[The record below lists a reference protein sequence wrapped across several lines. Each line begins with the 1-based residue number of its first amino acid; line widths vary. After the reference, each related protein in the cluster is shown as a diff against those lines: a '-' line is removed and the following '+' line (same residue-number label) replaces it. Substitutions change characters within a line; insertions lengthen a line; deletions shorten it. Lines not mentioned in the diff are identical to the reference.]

1 MTDNGNR
8 LVELIAGMEEEEA
21 VALADK
27 MIADGVDPFEILA
40 HCRAAMEIVGKK
52 FEQGEYFVPE
62 LILSGEMLEAIGAK
76 VKPVIA
82 GRSDAPI
89 ETKGTI
95 VLGTVFG
102 DLHDIGKN
110 IVTFMLE
117 VNGYKVVDLGID
129 VPVDRFLEAIK
140 AEQPQVVA
148 LSGFLTL
155 AYDAM
160 KVVIE
165 AIEEAGLRDGRK
177 IMIGGGQI
185 DETVRTETGA
195 DAFGMNAMDAVN
207 LCQEWIAA

>member
-1 MTDNGNR
+1 MTENGNR
-8 LVELIAGMEEEEA
+8 LVELIVGMEEDEA
-21 VALADK
+21 IALADT
-27 MIADGVDPFEILA
+27 MLADGFDPYEILA
-40 HCRAAMEIVGKK
+40 LCRKAMEIVGKK
-52 FEQGEYFVPE
+52 FEQGEFFVPE

-76 VKPVIA
+76 VKPVIE
-82 GRSDAPI
+82 GRDDAPT

-95 VLGTVFG
+95 VLGTVYG

-129 VPVDRFLEAIK
+129 VPVDRFVAAIK
-140 AEQPQVVA
+140 AEQPQVIA

-155 AYDAM
+155 AFEAM
-160 KVVIE
+160 KVVIA

-185 DETVRTETGA
+185 DETVRKNTGA
-195 DAFGMNAMDAVN
+195 DAFGTTAMDAVN
-207 LCQEWIAA
+207 LCQQWIAA